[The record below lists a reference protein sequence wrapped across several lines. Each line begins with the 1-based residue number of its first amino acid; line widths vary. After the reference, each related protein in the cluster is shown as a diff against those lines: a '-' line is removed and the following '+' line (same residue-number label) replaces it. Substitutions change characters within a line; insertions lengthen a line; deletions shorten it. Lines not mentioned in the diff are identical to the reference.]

1 MKKYFT
7 SLDIEKIL
15 SEYERELAA
24 ELDRVN
30 SEDYPEDLPEP
41 PEPSIENILAGAVK
55 KRIKILKNKEHY
67 EAKLMQ
73 LFRLTVLLEDEEYP
87 LDEETRESCLEYLLH
102 ELGHD
107 LLDILQVLDMLP
119 DLGREK
125 KPS

>member
-1 MKKYFT
+1 MQKYFT

-15 SEYERELAA
+15 AEYEKELAA
-24 ELDRVN
+24 EFDRDN
-30 SEDYPEDLPEP
+30 SEDCPEDPPEP
-41 PEPSIENILAGAVK
+41 PEPSIENILAGALK
-55 KRIKILKNKEHY
+55 KRIKILKNKAHY

-73 LFRLTVLLEDEEYP
+73 LFRLTVLLKDEEYA

-102 ELGHD
+102 ELGND